1 MGGQV
6 PTRLVL
12 ICLAMVT
19 VPAAL
24 AQSRPVVAET
34 SNVQDSDDQEP
45 VQTQTATTVV
55 EQRLGRVAE
64 ASVGEVGQRQTRNQ
78 AVGGTRPLARI
89 SSRLQ
94 TRVQNRL
101 RNRIDRN
108 YDAQANA
115 TNPFAIAEAEN
126 MSASA
131 PR

>member
-1 MGGQV
+1 MS
-6 PTRLVL
+6 TRLVL
-12 ICLAMVT
+12 ICLVMVT
-19 VPAAL
+19 VPSAL
-24 AQSRPVVAET
+24 AQSRSVVAET
-34 SNVQDSDDQEP
+34 SGVQDPDDQGP
-45 VQTQTATTVV
+45 VQTQPATTVV

-108 YDAQANA
+108 YDPQANA
-115 TNPFAIAEAEN
+115 TNPFTIAEAES
-126 MSASA
+126 MSAST